1 MRIEVQPRTSL
12 AGRILARWQD
22 RSAVIQA
29 AAVTG
34 TATGTLSLVTAA
46 LSARP
51 GTGIVAVALPAFL
64 GSVAG
69 LLTLSTLQAVRIS
82 QTRTLDAADWARRIA
97 SSAFILFMVITKVV
111 PRMQS
116 GGGYAM
122 LGAALITSAAVLFWQ
137 LPKNALR
144 PEAPWERPDRSD

>member
-1 MRIEVQPRTSL
+1 MRVDVQPRTSL
-12 AGRILARWQD
+12 AGRIIARWQD

-34 TATGTLSLVTAA
+34 TATGTISLVAAA

-51 GTGIVAVALPAFL
+51 GNGLVAVALPAFL

-69 LLTLSTLQAVRIS
+69 LLALSTLRAVRVS
-82 QTRTLDAADWARRIA
+82 PTRTLDAADWARRIA
-97 SSAFILFMVITKVV
+97 SIAFVLFMVTTKVV

-122 LGAALITSAAVLFWQ
+122 LGAALIASAAVLFWQ

-144 PEAPWERPDRSD
+144 PEAAWERPDGSD

>member
-1 MRIEVQPRTSL
+1 MRLELQPRTSL
-12 AGRILARWQD
+12 AGRILSRWRD

-34 TATGTLSLVTAA
+34 TVTGTLSLVAAA

-51 GTGIVAVALPAFL
+51 GTGMVAVVLPAFL

-69 LLTLSTLQAVRIS
+69 LLTLSTLHAVRVS
-82 QTRTLDAADWARRIA
+82 PTRTLDAADWAQRIA
-97 SSAFILFMVITKVV
+97 SSAFVLFMAITKVV
-111 PRMQS
+111 PRMQT

-122 LGAALITSAAVLFWQ
+122 LGVALIASAAVVFWQ
-137 LPKNALR
+137 LPKSALR
-144 PEAPWERPDRSD
+144 QEAAWERPDGSD

>member
-1 MRIEVQPRTSL
+1 MRLEVQPRTSL

-22 RSAVIQA
+22 RSAAIQA
-29 AAVTG
+29 AALTG
-34 TATGTLSLVTAA
+34 TATGTLSLVAAA
-46 LSARP
+46 LLARQ

-69 LLTLSTLQAVRIS
+69 LLILSALRVVLLS
-82 QTRTLDAADWARRIA
+82 PTRTLDAVDWARRIA
-97 SSAFILFMVITKVV
+97 SSAFILFMVITKIV
-111 PRMQS
+111 PWMQP

-122 LGAALITSAAVLFWQ
+122 LGAALIASAVVLLWQ

-144 PEAPWERPDRSD
+144 PEAASEYPDGGD